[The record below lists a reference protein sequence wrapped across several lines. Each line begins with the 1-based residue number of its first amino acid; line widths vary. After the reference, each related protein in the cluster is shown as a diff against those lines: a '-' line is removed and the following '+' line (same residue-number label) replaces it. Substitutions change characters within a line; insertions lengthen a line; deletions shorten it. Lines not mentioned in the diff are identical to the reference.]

1 MLAALAVSPPTA
13 YACVFLLGGV
23 YMNRVKDMLKAGE
36 TAVGTTAGAGGEVR
50 FLANA
55 GFDFVLFDTQH
66 SPDDIKGLA
75 RAVGATR
82 GSPASPIVRVGDLRP
97 DQICYALDI
106 GAKGIVVPMVNTP
119 EQATDMVKWC
129 KYPFAGERSSA
140 GMRGEW
146 GEFEN
151 YREYMDAVNAQ
162 LLIVPMIET
171 QEALDRI
178 DDILSV
184 DGIDVLLVGPSDLS
198 INLDVPLDYT
208 NAKYRAALEKI
219 AAACTKARVAP
230 GMFFV
235 PPGIP
240 PAELMAK
247 GFRFFTLPW
256 APWAAD
262 GIRNGLAEVKG

>member
-1 MLAALAVSPPTA
+1 MHHAKDLLKSGGTA
-13 YACVFLLGGV
+13 I
-23 YMNRVKDMLKAGE
+23 
-36 TAVGTTAGAGGEVR
+36 GTTAGSNSDVR
-50 FLANA
+50 LLANA

-75 RAVGATR
+75 RAVAGTR
-82 GSPASPIVRVGDLRP
+82 GSQASPIVRVGDLRP

-119 EQATDMVKWC
+119 QEAADMVKWC
-129 KYPFAGERSSA
+129 RYPFEGVRSSA

-146 GEFEN
+146 GEFKS

-162 LLIVPMIET
+162 LLIIPMIET
-171 QEALDRI
+171 QEALDGI
-178 DDILSV
+178 DDILAV
-184 DGIDVLLVGPSDLS
+184 PGIDVLLVGPSDLS
-198 INLDVPLDYT
+198 INIDVPLDYT
-208 NAKYRAALEKI
+208 NPKYHAALDKI
-219 AAACTKARVAP
+219 AAACKKADVAP

-256 APWAAD
+256 VDWASA
-262 GIRNGLAEVKG
+262 GIRKGLAEVKG